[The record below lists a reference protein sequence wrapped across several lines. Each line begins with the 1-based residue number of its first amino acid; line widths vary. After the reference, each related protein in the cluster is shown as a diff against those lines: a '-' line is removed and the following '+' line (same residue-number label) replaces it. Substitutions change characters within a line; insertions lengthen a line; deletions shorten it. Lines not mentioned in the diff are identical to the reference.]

1 MAVCSCPTGY
11 GRPYDARVGEP
22 RRVAI
27 IGAGPS
33 GIFAAQALL
42 NHPGIQVDLYD
53 RLPTPYGLLRYGV
66 APDHTSIKG
75 MGVTLARV
83 FDSPDVRF
91 LGNVELGRDVTR
103 EELLGAYD
111 AVIYAAGAAEDA
123 EMAVPGENLP
133 GSQSA
138 RSFVAWYSGHP
149 DAVPFRLAGVRSVV
163 TVGVGN
169 VAVDVS
175 RILCKTAAE
184 LTPTDMPDAVL
195 NELRGHAVRDVWVV
209 GRRGPEH
216 ASFTTTELRELLT
229 LPEVQP
235 VVHDDLDGL
244 DVTTLD
250 RRPRANVEA
259 LRAAKE
265 RHVPDASMRLHLL
278 FWHRPVEIRGN
289 RRVSGIT
296 LERTALDADGR
307 LVGTGEERTVQ
318 CELVLR
324 AIGYRATPLPGVA
337 FDEARGV
344 IPNRSGRVVDA
355 CGEVAPRE
363 YAVGWIKRGP
373 TGVIGTN
380 KSDAAETVAALVE
393 DLEDRSTSSTESGDR
408 VPLEPVDQLLRR
420 KGLRPTWYADWMR
433 IDAAETALGGR
444 YGRARTK
451 IATWAELLDIAR
463 GGEAASARRRGGG
476 QRGAEHGG

>member
-1 MAVCSCPTGY
+1 MA
-11 GRPYDARVGEP
+11 EP
-22 RRVAI
+22 RRVAV

-42 NHPGIQVDLYD
+42 AHPGVAVDMYD

-75 MGVTLARV
+75 MEESLAKV
-83 FDSPDVRF
+83 FDSPRVRF
-91 LGNVELGRDVTR
+91 LGHVDFGADVTR

-111 AVIYAAGAAEDA
+111 AVVYAAGAAEDA

-149 DAVPFRLAGVRSVV
+149 DAVPFRLTGVRSVV

-184 LTPTDMPDAVL
+184 LTPTDMPDPVL
-195 NELRGHAVRDVWVV
+195 DELRGHVVRDVWIV
-209 GRRGPEH
+209 GRRGPQH
-216 ASFTTTELRELLT
+216 ASFTAPELRELLT
-229 LPEVQP
+229 LAEVQP
-235 VVHDDLDGL
+235 VIHDNLDDI
-244 DVTTLD
+244 DVATLE

-265 RHVPDASMRLHLL
+265 RVVPDASMRLHML
-278 FWHRPVEIRGN
+278 FWHRPVEIRGS

-296 LERTALDADGR
+296 LERTVLDPEGR
-307 LVGTGEERTVQ
+307 LVGTGEERTVE

-324 AIGYRATPLPGVA
+324 AIGYRAHALPGVS
-337 FDEARGV
+337 FDAARGV
-344 IPNRSGRVVDA
+344 IPNSSGRVLDSRGQVL
-355 CGEVAPRE
+355 PRE

-380 KSDAAETVAALVE
+380 KHDAAETVAAVVADLVLDGAPDE
-393 DLEDRSTSSTESGDR
+393 EADDKAGPVGQLED
-408 VPLEPVDQLLRR
+408 VDAMLRR
-420 KGLRPTWYADWMR
+420 KGLRPTTYADWIR
-433 IDAAETALGGR
+433 IDAAEAALGGR

-451 IATWAELLDIAR
+451 IATWTELLDIAR
-463 GGEAASARRRGGG
+463 GRRRTPSP
-476 QRGAEHGG
+476 R

>member
-1 MAVCSCPTGY
+1 MERHTVCL
-11 GRPYDARVGEP
+11 RPYDARVAEP

-42 NHPGIQVDLYD
+42 AHPGIEIDLYD

-75 MGVTLARV
+75 VGEALAKV
-83 FDSPDVRF
+83 FDSPAVRF
-91 LGNVELGRDVTR
+91 LGHVDFGQDVTR
-103 EELLGAYD
+103 EELLGTYD

-149 DAVPFRLAGVRSVV
+149 DAVPFRLTGVRSVV

-184 LTPTDMPDAVL
+184 LSPTDMPDPVL
-195 NELRGHAVRDVWVV
+195 NELRGHAVRDVWII
-209 GRRGPEH
+209 GRRGPQH
-216 ASFTTTELRELLT
+216 ASFTTPELRELLT
-229 LPEVQP
+229 LPNVQP

-244 DVTTLD
+244 DVGALE

-259 LRAAKE
+259 LRAAKQ
-265 RHVPDASMRLHLL
+265 RTVPDASLRLHLL

-289 RRVSGIT
+289 HRVAGIT

-307 LVGTGEERTVQ
+307 LVGTGEERGIE

-324 AIGYRATPLPGVA
+324 AIGYRAMPLPGVS

-344 IPNRSGRVVDA
+344 IPNLSGRVLDGRGQVL
-355 CGEVAPRE
+355 PRE

-380 KSDAAETVAALVE
+380 KSDAAETVAALVA
-393 DLEDRSTSSTESGDR
+393 DLTEGSSSPTSP
-408 VPLEPVDQLLRR
+408 VPLQAVDTLLRR
-420 KGLRPTWYADWMR
+420 KGLRPTSYADWMR
-433 IDAAETALGGR
+433 IDAAEMALGGR
-444 YGRARTK
+444 YGRLRTK
-451 IATWAELLDIAR
+451 IATWTELLDIAR
-463 GGEAASARRRGGG
+463 GRPTPPTTAR
-476 QRGAEHGG
+476 

>member
-1 MAVCSCPTGY
+1 VQ
-11 GRPYDARVGEP
+11 EP
-22 RRVAI
+22 KRVAI

-42 NHPGIQVDLYD
+42 AHPGIAVDLYD

-75 MGVTLARV
+75 VGDALARV
-83 FDSPDVRF
+83 FDSPAIRF
-91 LGNVELGRDVTR
+91 LGLVEFGKDVTR
-103 EELLGAYD
+103 KELLGAYD

-133 GSQSA
+133 GSESA

-149 DAVPFRLAGVRSVV
+149 DAVPFRLTGVRSVV

-184 LTPTDMPDAVL
+184 LTPTDMPDPVL
-195 NELRGHAVRDVWVV
+195 NELRGHIARDVWIV

-216 ASFTTTELRELLT
+216 ASFTTPELRELLT
-229 LPEVQP
+229 LPHVQP
-235 VVHDDLDGL
+235 VVHGALDEIDL
-244 DVTTLD
+244 TTLD

-259 LRAAKE
+259 MKVAAE
-265 RHVPDASMRLHLL
+265 RSVPDASLRLHLL
-278 FWHRPVEIRGN
+278 FWHRPVEVVGRH
-289 RRVSGIT
+289 RVSGLM
-296 LERTALDADGR
+296 LERTALDSSGR
-307 LVGTGEERTVQ
+307 LVGSGEERTIE

-324 AIGYRATPLPGVA
+324 AIGYRGRALAGVP
-337 FDEARGV
+337 FDETRGV
-344 IPNRSGRVVDA
+344 IPNRAGRVTDA
-355 CGEVAPRE
+355 RGRVQKRE

-380 KSDAAETVAALVE
+380 KRDAAETVASLIA
-393 DLEDRSTSSTESGDR
+393 DLPEAPP
-408 VPLEPVDQLLRR
+408 VVLEPVEKMLSRR
-420 KGLRPTWYADWMR
+420 GLRPTSYQDWMR
-433 IDAAETALGGR
+433 IDAAESELGGR
-444 YGRARTK
+444 YGRLRTK
-451 IATWAELLDIAR
+451 IASWSDLRDIAR
-463 GGEAASARRRGGG
+463 GRGPGG
-476 QRGAEHGG
+476 SRTPHSPR